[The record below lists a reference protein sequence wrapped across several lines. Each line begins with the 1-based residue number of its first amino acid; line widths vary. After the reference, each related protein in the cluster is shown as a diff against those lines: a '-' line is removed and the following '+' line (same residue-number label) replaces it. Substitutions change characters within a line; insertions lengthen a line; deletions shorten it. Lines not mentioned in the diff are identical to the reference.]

1 MWTLTYFFVD
11 CSQIWGYNCRL
22 IDLLTIKT
30 YMSDKES
37 YLTREKFD
45 ELEKELGMLK
55 TEKRKEIA
63 ESLEYSKS
71 LGDLSENA
79 EYHEARAMQ
88 AELED
93 RIAKLEA
100 LLKSAVIVSGEKHG
114 SDIDIGSTVVLQ
126 KLGSKDDV
134 VYTIVGSEEADL
146 GLGKISSSSP
156 LGAAVIGKSK
166 GEKISVNTPKGASK
180 YTIVDVK

>member
-1 MWTLTYFFVD
+1 
-11 CSQIWGYNCRL
+11 
-22 IDLLTIKT
+22 
-30 YMSDKES
+30 MSDKES

-100 LLKSAVIVSGEKHG
+100 LLKSAVIVSGEKH
-114 SDIDIGSTVVLQ
+114 TTCVCNRRRQ
-126 KLGSKDDV
+126 
-134 VYTIVGSEEADL
+134 
-146 GLGKISSSSP
+146 
-156 LGAAVIGKSK
+156 
-166 GEKISVNTPKGASK
+166 
-180 YTIVDVK
+180 

>member
-1 MWTLTYFFVD
+1 
-11 CSQIWGYNCRL
+11 
-22 IDLLTIKT
+22 
-30 YMSDKES
+30 MSEKES
-37 YLTREKFD
+37 YLTQEKYD
-45 ELEKELGMLK
+45 ELKKELEVLK

-63 ESLEYSKS
+63 ENLEYSKS

-100 LLKSAVIVSGEKHG
+100 LMKSALIVGEKHG
-114 SDIDIGSTVVLQ
+114 STADIGSTVTLQ
-126 KLGSKDDV
+126 KVGAKDDV

-146 GLGKISSSSP
+146 SSNKISGASP
-156 LGAAVIGKSK
+156 LGSALLGKTK
-166 GEKISVNTPKGASK
+166 GDKVSVNTPKGAVK